1 MNNSSRRDRYEPGAA
16 YGAGI
21 EKNGD
26 TWTLVV
32 VRDFAHPPTRV
43 WEAITDPEHLREWA
57 PFDADRNLGMVGTAM
72 LTTVGAPSLHVTE
85 TRITRA
91 DEPYAL
97 EFSWGGSDMRWEL
110 EPRGESGTRLRL
122 WHNIDKR
129 FIAMGASGWP
139 LCFDVLASTLD
150 GDPIGRTVGS
160 DALKVNGWHQLH
172 ANYATLLGVTPP
184 ANEHREAQ

>member
-1 MNNSSRRDRYEPGAA
+1 MNRRSRRDSYQPGAA
-16 YGAGI
+16 YGADI
-21 EKNGD
+21 EKNGEQ
-26 TWTLVV
+26 WTLVI
-32 VRDFAHPPTRV
+32 VRDFAHPPARV

-57 PFDADRNLGMVGTAM
+57 PFDADRNLDTVGTAL

-91 DEPYAL
+91 DPPRAL

-110 EPRGESGTRLRL
+110 EPRAESGTRLRL

-129 FIAMGASGWP
+129 FIAMGASGWH

-150 GDPIGRTVGS
+150 GDPIGRTVGA
-160 DALKVNGWHQLH
+160 DAFSVNGWHQLH
-172 ANYATLLGVTPP
+172 AEYARLLGVDQPSHQSP
-184 ANEHREAQ
+184 EAR